1 MIYFLGDNMNEEKLL
16 EFFVKE
22 YNVIVK
28 KQVKLENEKKALKA
42 KYIELGV
49 PEFVIMQ
56 IESNR

>member
-1 MIYFLGDNMNEEKLL
+1 MNEEKLL

-28 KQVKLENEKKALKA
+28 KQVELENEKKALKA